1 MRRWVVTG
9 PTGAG
14 KSIFCGFLAK
24 GGAALLDGDS
34 LGHEILEKPE
44 ISAALEREFGP
55 LVISNGAVDRGAL
68 GSIVFDDPVAL
79 ERLNGI
85 THGPLSN
92 LAAVRMADI
101 AKTGLHR
108 LAVLEAAVYF
118 LLPPVPGVELVIT
131 VTAAEATRINRLV
144 EGSGLDPVE
153 ARTRVHAQRPLE
165 KGWST
170 ADIVLVNEDSLGS
183 LEAEAAALLTRIED

>member
-9 PTGAG
+9 PAGAG
-14 KSIFCGFLAK
+14 KSIFCGFLAT

-34 LGHEILEKPE
+34 LGHEILERPE
-44 ISAALEREFGP
+44 ISAAVEREFGAI
-55 LVISNGAVDRGAL
+55 VISNGAVDRGAL

-92 LAAVRMADI
+92 LAAVRMDEI
-101 AKTGLHR
+101 EKSGLHR

-131 VTAAEATRINRLV
+131 VTASETTRKNRLM
-144 EGSGLDPVE
+144 EWSGMDREE
-153 ARTRVHAQRPLE
+153 AQNRIHAQRPLE
-165 KGWST
+165 KGWSA
-170 ADIVLVNEDSLGS
+170 ADIVLVNENSLGL
-183 LEAEAAALLTRIED
+183 LETEAAALLARLED